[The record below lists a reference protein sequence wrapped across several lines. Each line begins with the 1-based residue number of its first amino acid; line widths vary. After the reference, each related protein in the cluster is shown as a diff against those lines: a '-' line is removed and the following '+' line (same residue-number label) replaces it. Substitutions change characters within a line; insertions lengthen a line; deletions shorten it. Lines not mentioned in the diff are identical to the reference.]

1 VETAAAPDS
10 HEVPRIV
17 RLTLLAACL
26 CAIAAAPALGRD
38 RAPAGVA
45 TTKALETEVL
55 VEINALRRARGL
67 AALRVNAGLAAAA
80 AAHSVAMARGG
91 FFAHESA
98 DGSPFWKRVKS
109 YYGSAGFARWSVG
122 ENLVWAAPEL
132 TPKQAVTM
140 WMNSPPHRKNLLSPQ
155 WREIGLGGIRVPQAP
170 GVFAGQGVTV
180 LTADFGAR
188 S

>member
-1 VETAAAPDS
+1 MPAAS
-10 HEVPRIV
+10 STIS
-17 RLTLLAACL
+17 AAN
-26 CAIAAAPALGRD
+26 
-38 RAPAGVA
+38 V
-45 TTKALETEVL
+45 LETQVL
-55 VEINALRRARGL
+55 GEINAVRRTRGL
-67 AALRVNAGLAAAA
+67 SALRLNAGLAAAA
-80 AAHSVAMARGG
+80 AAHSAAMARGG

-109 YYGSAGFARWSVG
+109 HYDSAGFARWSVG

-155 WREIGLGGIRVPQAP
+155 WREIGLGGVHVLHAP
-170 GVFAGQGVTV
+170 GVFSGYDVTL

-188 S
+188 T